1 MAYNMVKQSLWD
13 EQTDGFISDL
23 DAAIAK
29 AHDISFRSLL
39 LNPGR
44 FLNKKDIDATLKD
57 IRSEADSYFTS
68 LLENL
73 KDEQT
78 KLESEMESAT
88 AQYKQIDSV
97 ITEKSAAARVP
108 YVRPLFVDRQQRED
122 ETILIDR
129 YDESLEAFVG
139 KLVSASNYVADLS
152 ATYKQYKLGSWL
164 FSGEKNHV
172 LTLNPP
178 TSPVLAIENSRGV
191 IDGML
196 SGIEASA
203 GR

>member
-1 MAYNMVKQSLWD
+1 MAKQVPWD
-13 EQTDGFISDL
+13 EQTDGFVSDI
-23 DAAIAK
+23 DAILSK
-29 AHDISFRSLL
+29 THDISFRSLL
-39 LNPGR
+39 LDPAR
-44 FLNKKDIDATLKD
+44 FSSRKDLSATVSDA
-57 IRSEADSYFTS
+57 RSETDNYF
-68 LLENL
+68 NGIMDRL
-73 KDEQT
+73 KDEQA
-78 KLESEMESAT
+78 KLDSEMESAT